1 MKSFADSL
9 HVVRQRN
16 AKFFAE
22 DLFRESFASDFP
34 VPPEASDQ
42 SSSARGGDWHQ
53 YVAFYK
59 WSETNVEPVG
69 FCNWIR
75 HGDAYLEG
83 GMCVRRN
90 FYRRLPRPHWE
101 ECKLRGGIAQIMM
114 ETAAGELND
123 CAAWFGYCGDRK
135 AFIVDT
141 RFGYRPTDHRYVIVK
156 WFRDLPAER
165 KRELIDQ
172 VAALGPF

>member
-9 HVVRQRN
+9 HVVGLWN

-34 VPPEASDQ
+34 VPPEV
-42 SSSARGGDWHQ
+42 SSLSTSARGADWYQ

-59 WSETNVEPVG
+59 WSEASIEPVG

-83 GMCVRRN
+83 GMCVRKN
-90 FYRRLPRPHWE
+90 FYRRLSRPHWQ
-101 ECKLRGGIAQIMM
+101 ECKLRGGIPQIMM
-114 ETAAGELND
+114 DTAAEKLND
-123 CAAWFGYCGDRK
+123 CAAWFGHCGDKK
-135 AFIVDT
+135 ALSVVT
-141 RFGYRPTDHRYVIVK
+141 RFGYHLTDRPHVIVK
-156 WFRDLPAER
+156 WFRDMPTER
-165 KRELIDQ
+165 KQELIDQ